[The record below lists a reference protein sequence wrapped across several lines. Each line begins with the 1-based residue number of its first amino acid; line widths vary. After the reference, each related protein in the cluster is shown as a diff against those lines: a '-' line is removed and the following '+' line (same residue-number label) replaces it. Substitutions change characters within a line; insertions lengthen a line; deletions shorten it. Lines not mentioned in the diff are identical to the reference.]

1 MMQYL
6 LSWLLYRL
14 DWFYEFQIL
23 PALGHL
29 WRIEML
35 MRGVKLGR
43 GRIFGR
49 PVVKVYPSSLVELGN
64 NFIFVSS
71 NRRCTSGSIYSPC
84 RIQTHSPTSK
94 ILIGEN
100 VGLNGTS
107 MVARSATISIGRGSM
122 LAPNVVIMDSPY
134 HKAWP
139 PDERGDYPG
148 VELDNDVIIGN
159 DVWIGTGCLLLPGTN
174 IGAGCVVGARSV
186 VDRSFPEN
194 CFIAGIPARIIRKLD
209 DDPIRGLRNDH

>member
-1 MMQYL
+1 MRYL

-14 DWFYEFQIL
+14 DVFYEFQIL
-23 PALGHL
+23 RALGRL

-35 MRGVKLGR
+35 MRGAKLGK
-43 GRIFGR
+43 GSIFGR
-49 PVVKVYPSSLVELGN
+49 PIVKIYPSSLIEIGN
-64 NFIFVSS
+64 NFSFVSS
-71 NRRCTSGSIYSPC
+71 NRRCSSGSVYSPC
-84 RIQTHSPTSK
+84 RIQTHSPTSR

-107 MVARSATISIGRGSM
+107 IVARSATISIGNGSM

-134 HKAWP
+134 HKIWP
-139 PDERGDYPG
+139 PHERMNYPG
-148 VELDNDVIIGN
+148 VELDGDVIIGN

-186 VDRSFPEN
+186 VNKSFPEN
-194 CFIAGIPARIIRKLD
+194 CLIAGIPARILRKLD
-209 DDPIRGLRNDH
+209 DN